1 MWSVQSRV
9 LGVKCKVY
17 SGVKCGV
24 LKCGVQSVDCRVWI
38 ADVECQLSTVMWSV
52 ECGMAC
58 GMFSVIVESVE
69 GRVGSF
75 ESRLLE

>member
-52 ECGMAC
+52 ECGMA
-58 GMFSVIVESVE
+58 V
-69 GRVGSF
+69 
-75 ESRLLE
+75 